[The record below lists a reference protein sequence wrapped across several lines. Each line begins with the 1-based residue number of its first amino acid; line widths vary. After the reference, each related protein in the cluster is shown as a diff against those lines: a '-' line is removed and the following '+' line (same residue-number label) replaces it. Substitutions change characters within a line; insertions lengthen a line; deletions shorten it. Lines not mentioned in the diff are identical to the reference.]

1 MNSTHKQ
8 ASDSPVILITG
19 SGKRRVGNVVA
30 EHFATLGYR
39 IALHY
44 HSSREEALDSR
55 QRLLKEGADCEIFS
69 ADVSNED
76 QVNEMMQHVHS
87 HFGALDVL
95 VTTAS
100 IWSKT
105 AWDEI
110 TPDQI
115 LRNFE
120 INTLGTFLCARAAGN
135 VMINQPKGGSIITI
149 GDWAIERPYL
159 DHAPYF
165 LSKGAIP
172 TLTRVLAVELA
183 ERNPNIRVN
192 CIHPGPVMFP
202 PGTTEAEA
210 EELIQ
215 STLLKKANCP
225 EMVAHAVEGFVRNQF
240 ITGTC
245 LPVDGGRSMH
255 APSEKRRQ

>member
-1 MNSTHKQ
+1 MNTSQMKTSQ
-8 ASDSPVILITG
+8 SPVILITG
-19 SGKRRVGNVVA
+19 SGKQRVGNVIA
-30 EHFATLGYR
+30 EHFAALGYR

-55 QRLLKEGADCEIFS
+55 QRFLKEGAECEIFS
-69 ADVSNED
+69 ADVSNE
-76 QVNEMMQHVHS
+76 QEVNEMMQHVYS
-87 HFGALDVL
+87 YFGALDVL
-95 VTTAS
+95 VTAAS

-110 TPDQI
+110 TADQI
-115 LRNFE
+115 RKNFE
-120 INTLGTFLCARAAGN
+120 INTLGTFLCARAAGKL
-135 VMINQPKGGSIITI
+135 MIDQPTGGSIVTI

-202 PGTTEAEA
+202 PDTSQAEA

-225 EMVAHAVEGFVRNQF
+225 EMVAHAVEGFVKNQF

-245 LPVDGGRSMH
+245 LPVDGGRSIH